1 MEKFSNYR
9 DAGTGIQPFLKPL
22 PPGGSEVLAQ
32 ATLPLRY
39 FLAALRTALVLVLA
53 LAYIVIVRLALLI
66 FYPIRPLYDSLAHLG
81 TAILGRSALF
91 IIGLFWVP
99 VDQITKKRKA
109 VPKNAQVPWNP
120 KAGDIIV
127 SNWVSWIELI
137 WLAIRFN
144 PIFVLPATSPIAY
157 TPGRR
162 TGTGSANIQQTART
176 PSPRIPI
183 VGFRQ
188 VSLLQ
193 MITSTG
199 HVPRAS
205 SSFDSIED
213 IRKTARRP
221 IVVFPE
227 CTTSN
232 GRGLLRFANVFKM
245 AVPVKGFN
253 VFVMC
258 VRYDPP
264 TAFTPSLAH
273 SIPSNFLNPLVH
285 LFSLAAS
292 PSPLSI
298 SIRLLS
304 LSDSPSSQLFMA
316 NEYVSLTETCVAL
329 IAQIGKLKQT
339 GMGWEDK
346 ASLLEFYWGKK
357 R

>member
-1 MEKFSNYR
+1 
-9 DAGTGIQPFLKPL
+9 
-22 PPGGSEVLAQ
+22 
-32 ATLPLRY
+32 
-39 FLAALRTALVLVLA
+39 
-53 LAYIVIVRLALLI
+53 
-66 FYPIRPLYDSLAHLG
+66 
-81 TAILGRSALF
+81 
-91 IIGLFWVP
+91 
-99 VDQITKKRKA
+99 
-109 VPKNAQVPWNP
+109 
-120 KAGDIIV
+120 
-127 SNWVSWIELI
+127 
-137 WLAIRFN
+137 
-144 PIFVLPATSPIAY
+144 
-157 TPGRR
+157 
-162 TGTGSANIQQTART
+162 
-176 PSPRIPI
+176 
-183 VGFRQ
+183 
-188 VSLLQ
+188 

-316 NEYVSLTETCVAL
+316 NEYVSGSPGEDQLTETCVAL